1 MKEVSADL
9 TVYFQDPYWVG
20 EYKRISPGKIETS
33 KVFFDYEPLT
43 SQVYNYYLKMCPK
56 KKRNPQFK
64 GIDL

>member
-1 MKEVSADL
+1 MKEASADL

-43 SQVYNYYLKMCPK
+43 SQVYNYYLKNWK
-56 KKRNPQFK
+56 KLKFTTTYQ
-64 GIDL
+64 

>member
-20 EYKRISPGKIETS
+20 EYKRTSPGKIEIS

-43 SQVYNYYLKMCPK
+43 SQIYNYYLK
-56 KKRNPQFK
+56 NW
-64 GIDL
+64 IY